1 MPYAQPLN
9 YAITC
14 LSTLSTIACDWPIVK
29 VKGLLIN
36 LEQENF
42 SITRGM
48 RIAQPVIAP
57 VIQVNICEIEQN
69 QQDSSQTPDKAK
81 TRGVRDFDSTE
92 HDLSRN
98 DG

>member
-1 MPYAQPLN
+1 M
-9 YAITC
+9 
-14 LSTLSTIACDWPIVK
+14 K

-36 LEQENF
+36 LEQEKF

-48 RIAQPVIAP
+48 RIAQTVITPV
-57 VIQVNICEIEQN
+57 VQVNICEIDAVEVEICALEQN